1 MRENSIIKDI
11 KTAVPVACTL
21 FGCVVGPAL
30 ASGTQCTVYFARYG
44 CWGLVTPFIFFA
56 FVCFIVF
63 FGLDLLRASRIYD
76 YDGQLR
82 VLFGKYYK
90 YALPINEIRNLI
102 TVAVS
107 LMIMYSMAGS
117 MLSEW
122 GFPYLA
128 GMLLVAVV
136 SIILTLF
143 GGGFI
148 RALNTFLAV
157 GLVSGMLIIVV
168 LGLKAAPNSLSLI
181 VSSWQVPDEGLFWSA
196 SWTIIVWSFTIGVS
210 YSSGVSG
217 VAETLK
223 TRRQVMLASVIGV
236 AITTIFILAGVCLC
250 LPYCPEVIGQ
260 SAPFLWIVSEYLS
273 ANGWI
278 YWVYFALI
286 FFALFSSSTVV
297 KLVVCLRVEKLFID
311 KKTGKYK
318 ILKNH
323 TLRWVVIC
331 AIISLIGIAG
341 AQLGVITLL
350 SQALPIV
357 GYCALAL
364 ILLPLFIRGKKLINM
379 YDSGV
384 MEPGTYDIGNG
395 IERNTTA

>member
-1 MRENSIIKDI
+1 MKYSFAHDLRVA
-11 KTAVPVACTL
+11 TPVACTF
-21 FGCVVGPAL
+21 FGSVVGPAL
-30 ASGTQCTVYFARYG
+30 ASGSQCTVYFAQYG
-44 CWGLVTPFIFFA
+44 CWGLVTPFIFSA
-56 FVCFIVF
+56 LLCFITF
-63 FGLDLLRASRIYD
+63 FGLELLRASRIYD

-82 VLFGKYYK
+82 VLYGKYYK
-90 YALPINEIRNLI
+90 YALPVNEIRNLI
-102 TVAVS
+102 TVTVS

-122 GFPYLA
+122 GFPYLT
-128 GMLLVAVV
+128 GMLIVVVV
-136 SIILTLF
+136 SIVLTLF

-148 RALNTFLAV
+148 RGLNTFLAA

-168 LGLKAAPNSLSLI
+168 LGLKEAPTSLSAL
-181 VSSWQVPDEGLFWSA
+181 VGSWQVPEKGLFLPA
-196 SWTIIVWSFTIGVS
+196 SWTVIVWSFTLGMT

-223 TRRQVMLASVIGV
+223 TRRQVALAAVIGV
-236 AITTIFILAGVCLC
+236 AITNVFILAGVCLC